1 MTNKKLLL
9 VSANIFAVPYPVYPL
24 GLSYIASYLK
34 SGLENYEI
42 KIFDFIADDKDK
54 FIDFIN
60 EFKPDHVGISLRNVD
75 DVNSYTQNNFI
86 EGYKHIV
93 ESVRKYSKADITI
106 GGAGFSIYPQFI
118 FEYLKP
124 DFAIYGEGEESYL
137 QLLNSI
143 DNNRSFESIESL
155 IYSKNG
161 NTIQNDKSSYFKDLE
176 LNLDEGLIDFY
187 WQNSGMLSIQTKR
200 GCPFS
205 CIYCTYPIIDG
216 TKVRTLN
223 PDKIVDAISKLYF
236 EKGIDYYFF
245 TDSIFNIHDDFN
257 FKLAEK
263 LIKSKVKIKWGAYF
277 SPYNL
282 NPELLKLL
290 RKSGLEHIEF
300 GTDSISDTQLKN
312 YDKKFNVADIL
323 TASDLCNRLD
333 IYFAHF
339 LILGGYGETD
349 QTINETYENSK
360 KIENSVFFPFVGMRI
375 YPGTTLQKIAISEG
389 VISSDDKLLEPAY
402 YISKNFDMA
411 TIQERAKATGR
422 RWIFPDEDLTDG
434 MIRFRKKNKKG
445 PLWEYLVR

>member
-216 TKVRTLN
+216 T
-223 PDKIVDAISKLYF
+223 
-236 EKGIDYYFF
+236 
-245 TDSIFNIHDDFN
+245 
-257 FKLAEK
+257 
-263 LIKSKVKIKWGAYF
+263 
-277 SPYNL
+277 
-282 NPELLKLL
+282 
-290 RKSGLEHIEF
+290 
-300 GTDSISDTQLKN
+300 
-312 YDKKFNVADIL
+312 
-323 TASDLCNRLD
+323 
-333 IYFAHF
+333 
-339 LILGGYGETD
+339 
-349 QTINETYENSK
+349 
-360 KIENSVFFPFVGMRI
+360 
-375 YPGTTLQKIAISEG
+375 
-389 VISSDDKLLEPAY
+389 
-402 YISKNFDMA
+402 
-411 TIQERAKATGR
+411 
-422 RWIFPDEDLTDG
+422 
-434 MIRFRKKNKKG
+434 
-445 PLWEYLVR
+445 